1 MRAAVL
7 TRPGE
12 VDVVQRPDPS
22 PAADEVLVRVHAV
35 GVCGSD
41 THYFDHG
48 RIGRFVVESPLV
60 LGHETSGVIESV
72 G

>member
-7 TRPGE
+7 NRPGE
-12 VDVVQRPDPS
+12 VEVVQRPDPV
-22 PAADEVLVRVHAV
+22 PEADEVLVRVHAV

-48 RIGRFVVESPLV
+48 RIGRFVVALS
-60 LGHETSGVIESV
+60 ISV
-72 G
+72 TVMINAPASS